1 MPIDIVVLKKDLKFQ
16 KEHLTANQLAIED
29 TRKRIQALE
38 KVIERNV
45 FKDKQAKRIAERAL
59 AGQRSIIKI
68 LHIDTTVFS
77 NRIQQLKKEIKGI

>member
-1 MPIDIVVLKKDLKFQ
+1 
-16 KEHLTANQLAIED
+16 LAIED